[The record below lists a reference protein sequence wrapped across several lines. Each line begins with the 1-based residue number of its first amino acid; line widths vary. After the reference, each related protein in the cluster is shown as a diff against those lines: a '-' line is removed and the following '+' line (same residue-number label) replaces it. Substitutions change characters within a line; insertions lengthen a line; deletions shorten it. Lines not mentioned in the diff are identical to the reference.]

1 MGTEG
6 YIKLHRKT
14 LLNDMFL
21 ELPFDRWRAFEF
33 LMLNAKYKPTDVIL
47 KGNIVHLNVGQMI
60 FGEENLA
67 KRWGWSRGKVHRF
80 LSQLAN
86 LGMIQYHGTP
96 YGTVITIENYAMY
109 QCDGT
114 ADGTVSWTADSTAD
128 STADGT
134 ADGTATN
141 VEKYTFQRCSD
152 IVDNEVTHPKHQKNG
167 THIKNKEIRN
177 NNNRAFKPPL
187 VDDVKRYCLERGNS
201 VDAEVFVDF
210 YESKGWMVGKNKMKD
225 WKAAVR
231 TWEKNRSI
239 RDKQG
244 TTQDWE
250 RELMEGANG
259 KK

>member
-33 LMLNAKYKPTDVIL
+33 LMLNARYKPTDIIL

-86 LGMIQYHGTP
+86 LGMIQHHGTP

-114 ADGTVSWTADSTAD
+114 ADGTVSWTAD
-128 STADGT
+128 GT

-141 VEKYTFQRCSD
+141 VEKYTFQRCTD
-152 IVDNEVTHPKHQKNG
+152 IVNNEVNHPKHQKNG

-187 VDDVKRYCLERGNS
+187 VDDVQRYCFERGNS
-201 VDAEVFVDF
+201 VDAETFVDF

-231 TWEKNRSI
+231 TWERNRSS
-239 RDKQG
+239 RGKQDVP
-244 TTQDWE
+244 DWE
-250 RELMEGANG
+250 KELMQEGKNA

>member
-33 LMLNAKYKPTDVIL
+33 LMLNARYKPTDIIL
-47 KGNIVHLNVGQMI
+47 KGNIVHLNVGQTI
-60 FGEENLA
+60 FGEETLA
-67 KRWGWSRGKVHRF
+67 KKWGWSRGKVRRF
-80 LSQLAN
+80 LIQLSE
-86 LGMIQYHGTP
+86 LGMIQHYGTP
-96 YGTVITIENYAMY
+96 YGTVITIENYTMY

-114 ADGTVSWTADSTAD
+114 ADGTAITTADGTQNSTAD

-134 ADGTATN
+134 RIKK
-141 VEKYTFQRCSD
+141 EK
-152 IVDNEVTHPKHQKNG
+152 
-167 THIKNKEIRN
+167 KEKK
-177 NNNRAFKPPL
+177 NNRAFKPPL

-201 VDAEVFVDF
+201 VDAEAFVDF

-231 TWEKNRSI
+231 TWEKNRST

-250 RELMEGANG
+250 RELMEDANG